1 MNLWRKLLRS
11 WSRRRRFHQRCRTP
25 VVLQMEAAECGAAA
39 LAMVLAYYR
48 YYEPL
53 EKLRIACGISRNGSL
68 ASNLIRAARERGL
81 HAKGCKLSVDRLTGS
96 PLPMILFW
104 EFNHFVVLEG
114 RIGDRFYLNDPARGP
129 RRMDLEEFERS
140 YTGIALVFEPSESF
154 VPHGRKRS
162 VRSVLLPMLKKGKA
176 AVAVI
181 FWAGF
186 LLVIP
191 GLAGPTL
198 LRIFVDDVM
207 TDRPEW
213 LSPLLLVGLVM
224 LIVEAALVWLEHVAL
239 RRGELKLAAEN
250 TLNLLGHLF
259 LLPMDFFLQRSSG
272 DLQARVGLNRELARI
287 FFHQIAANGVRIFT
301 ALFFLIL
308 MVHLDPL
315 LSGIAAGT
323 AVLSFLA
330 LNLVGHGTRVL
341 NQSFELSS
349 SHLVASSMTGIGMME
364 SLRAAGREDEYFAEW
379 SGCLAEYTAKR
390 QRMQYV
396 STLLSLLPTL
406 LLGMNCVLVLCVGSW
421 RIIEG
426 EMTLGSMMAFTV
438 LTGAFL
444 APVNRIVMSGA
455 KLQTLKN
462 GAEKVEDILLCGAEE
477 RPADLTSDAVPRGGK
492 LELRDVSFGYS
503 RLEKPLI
510 EHVSLVLNPGR
521 RIAMVGASG
530 SGKSTIA
537 KLASGL
543 YRPWTGSIL
552 LNDRKLE
559 ECPREEVVRSIA
571 SVDQNVML
579 FSGTVGEN
587 LTLFQ
592 KKSNSSS
599 LYQALRDAE
608 IDRELAERG
617 PVLDVPVGE
626 MGNNLSGG
634 QCRRL
639 ELARALARETPILI
653 LDEATASLDSVTEEK
668 IDQAIRRRGCSC
680 LIAAHRLS
688 TIRDCDEILVLAH
701 GKIADRGT
709 HEELMRRCE
718 EYRRLMEAETEAEHV

>member
-1 MNLWRKLLRS
+1 MKFWKDLLHS
-11 WSRRRRFHQRCRTP
+11 LSRRRRFHKRCKTP
-25 VVLQMEAAECGAAA
+25 TVLQMEAAECGAAA
-39 LAMVLAYYR
+39 LAMILAYHR

-53 EKLRIACGISRNGSL
+53 ENLRIACGISRNGSL
-68 ASNLIRAARERGL
+68 AVNLIRAAKERGFR
-81 HAKGCKLSVDRLTGS
+81 AKGCKLPVDRLTAS

-114 RIGDRFYLNDPARGP
+114 RIGDRFYLNDPAKGP
-129 RRMDLEEFERS
+129 YHLPLEEFERS
-140 YTGIALVFEPSESF
+140 YTGIALLFEPSPEF
-154 VPHGRKRS
+154 VPHGRRRG
-162 VRSVLLPMLKKGKA
+162 VFSVLLPLLKKVRL
-176 AVAVI
+176 AVAVG

-191 GLAGPTL
+191 GLAGPTF
-198 LRIFVDDVM
+198 LRVFVDDVM
-207 TDRPEW
+207 NDRPEW
-213 LSPLLLVGLVM
+213 LSPLLLICLLT
-224 LIVEAALVWLEHVAL
+224 LIVEAALVWLEHAAL

-250 TLNLLGHLF
+250 TLAVLARLMV
-259 LLPMDFFLQRSSG
+259 LPMDFFLQRSSA
-272 DLQARVGLNRELARI
+272 DLPSRVRLNREISRM
-287 FFHQIAANGVRIFT
+287 FFSQVVANGVKIFT

-315 LSGIAAGT
+315 LSCIAAGT
-323 AVLSFLA
+323 AVLSFFA
-330 LNLVGHGTRVL
+330 LSLVGRGTRIL
-341 NQSFELSS
+341 NQSFEISS
-349 SHLVASSMTGIGMME
+349 ARLHSCTMTGIGMME
-364 SLRAAGREDEYFAEW
+364 SLRAAGREDEYFVEW
-379 SGCLAEYTAKR
+379 SGYLAEYAAKR
-390 QRMQYV
+390 QKMQYV
-396 STLLSLLPTL
+396 STLLSLLPVL
-406 LLGMNCVLVLCVGSW
+406 LLGMNGVLVLCVGSW

-438 LTGAFL
+438 LTGGCL

-462 GAEKVEDILLCGAEE
+462 NMERVEDILLCSATEQ
-477 RPADLTSDAVPRGGK
+477 PADLSSGAVPRGGK

-510 EHVSLVLNPGR
+510 EHISLTLNPGQ
-521 RIAMVGASG
+521 RIALVGTSG
-530 SGKSTIA
+530 SGKSTVA

-543 YRPWTGSIL
+543 YRPWSGTVL
-552 LNDRKLE
+552 LNDRALA

-571 SVDQNVML
+571 SVDQNIML
-579 FSGTVGEN
+579 FSGSVGEN

-592 KKSNSSS
+592 RKSNSSG
-599 LYQALRDAE
+599 LYRALRDAS

-653 LDEATASLDSVTEEK
+653 LDEATASLDSVAEAQ

-701 GKIADRGT
+701 GRIVERGT
-709 HEELMRRCE
+709 HSELMARNG